1 MSEHEH
7 TTQSMDLHLL
17 WKVIKL
23 AFPFKFLLI
32 TTIMYSMALAILG
45 PLRPE
50 LIQRLI
56 DENILNNGS
65 NTQLLVILI
74 IVTLMTE
81 SILRYFFIFS
91 SNKLGQSVV
100 KNLRTAV
107 FKQVLSLNLRYF
119 DKTPIGT
126 TTTRTVNDIETINS
140 IFTQGFIQL
149 LADILTLLVIV
160 VWMFLKSW
168 QLAFISLAA
177 LPFMIL
183 STYIFKESVKKAF
196 QKVRTQVSLLNAF
209 LQEHISGMRLVQI
222 FGAEN
227 QEFQKFEAIN
237 KKHKD
242 ANVEAIWAY
251 SIFFPVVEI
260 LLAVAIGLMVWLG
273 AGLLIKNKLTTS
285 YGTPADVGLI
295 VQFILLI
302 GLLFRPIR
310 FMAERFNTMQMGL
323 VAARRVF
330 QLLNRKDYIAN
341 QGKQK
346 IGNLTGEIE
355 FKNLNFA
362 YNPGDYVLQ
371 DVSFHLPAG
380 KTLAIVGHTGSG
392 KSSIINLISR
402 LYDWQEGDILLDGI
416 PIKEYDLNFYRKQI
430 STVLQDVFLFSGS
443 ILDNIRLLDQGISD
457 DEIKHAAELIGAN
470 EFIEKLPNQYN
481 YQVMER
487 GATLSL
493 GQRQLIS
500 FVRALVF
507 KPKILILDEAT
518 SSVDSE
524 TEFIVQKAINKL
536 VQNRTSIIIAHRL
549 ATISK
554 ADYVMMLE
562 GGKIA
567 DYGQRETLLSQSGPF
582 KKFYN
587 SYSKENE

>member
-1 MSEHEH
+1 MSKHEH

-32 TTIMYSMALAILG
+32 TTIMYSLALAILG

-100 KNLRTAV
+100 KNLRTSV

-330 QLLNRKDYIAN
+330 QLLNRKDYIPN

-346 IGNLTGEIE
+346 IENLTGEIE

-362 YNPGDYVLQ
+362 YHSRDYVLK
-371 DVSFHLPAG
+371 DISFHLPAG

-443 ILDNIRLLDQGISD
+443 ILDNIRLLDQSISD
-457 DEIKHAAELIGAN
+457 EEIKHAAKLIGAN

-524 TEFIVQKAINKL
+524 TEFIVQQAINKL

-567 DYGQRETLLSQSGPF
+567 DYGQRETLLNQSGPF
-582 KKFYN
+582 KDFYN
-587 SYSKENE
+587 SYSNEVK

>member
-1 MSEHEH
+1 MAQQEK
-7 TTQSMDLHLL
+7 TTQSMDIKLL

-23 AFPFKFLLI
+23 ASPFRILLI
-32 TTIMYSMALAILG
+32 ATILFSLVLAILG

-56 DENILNNGS
+56 DQNILGSGS

-74 IVTLMTE
+74 ICTLMAE
-81 SILRYFFIFS
+81 SVLRYFFIYS

-100 KNLRTAV
+100 KELRTSV
-107 FKQVLSLNLRYF
+107 FKQVLSLNLSYF

-149 LADILTLLVIV
+149 LADVLTLLIIII
-160 VWMFLKSW
+160 WMFLKSW
-168 QLAFISLAA
+168 QLALISLVA
-177 LPFMIL
+177 LPIMIL

-227 QEFQKFEAIN
+227 QEFNKFNDIN
-237 KKHKD
+237 DKHKK

-273 AGLLIKNKLTTS
+273 AGLLIKNVLTTTF
-285 YGTPADVGLI
+285 GTPADVGLI
-295 VQFILLI
+295 IQFILLI

-330 QLLNRKDYIAN
+330 SLLDRKDRISN
-341 QGKQK
+341 EGTIKDVEISGK
-346 IGNLTGEIE
+346 IE
-355 FKNLNFA
+355 FKKLQFA
-362 YNPGDYVLQ
+362 YTTDDYVLK
-371 DVSFHLPAG
+371 DISFQLPAG
-380 KTLAIVGHTGSG
+380 KSLAIVGHTGSG

-402 LYDWQEGDILLDGI
+402 LYNWQDGDILLDDI
-416 PIKEYDLNFYRKQI
+416 SVKDYELIFYRQQI

-443 ILDNIRLLDQGISD
+443 IYDNVRLLDTSITD
-457 DEIKHAAELIGAN
+457 EEIKKAAELIGAN
-470 EFIEKLPNQYN
+470 EFIEQLPQQYN

-507 KPKILILDEAT
+507 NPKILILDEAT
-518 SSVDSE
+518 SSVDTE

-536 VQNRTSIIIAHRL
+536 IQNRTSIIIAHRL
-549 ATISK
+549 ATIHS
-554 ADYVMMLE
+554 ADFVLMLE
-562 GGKIA
+562 SGTIVDFGSKS
-567 DYGQRETLLSQSGPF
+567 ELLIKDGPF
-582 KKFYN
+582 KTLYN
-587 SYSKENE
+587 NYST

>member
-1 MSEHEH
+1 MSKHEH

-32 TTIMYSMALAILG
+32 ATILYSLVLAILG

-160 VWMFLKSW
+160 VWMVLKSW
-168 QLAFISLAA
+168 QLALISLAA

-260 LLAVAIGLMVWLG
+260 LLAVAIGLMVWIG

-285 YGTPADVGLI
+285 FGTPADVGLI

-330 QLLNRKDYIAN
+330 QLLNRNDYIPN

-346 IGNLTGEIE
+346 IANLSGEIE

-362 YNPGDYVLQ
+362 YNSRDYVLK

-416 PIKEYDLNFYRKQI
+416 PLKEYDLNFYRKQI

-443 ILDNIRLLDQGISD
+443 ILDNIRLLDLSISD
-457 DEIKHAAELIGAN
+457 DEIKQAAELIGAN
-470 EFIEKLPNQYN
+470 EFIERLPNQYN

-507 KPKILILDEAT
+507 RPKILILDEAT

-567 DYGQRETLLSQSGPF
+567 DYGQRETLLKQNGPF
-582 KKFYN
+582 KEFYN

>member
-1 MSEHEH
+1 
-7 TTQSMDLHLL
+7 
-17 WKVIKL
+17 
-23 AFPFKFLLI
+23 
-32 TTIMYSMALAILG
+32 
-45 PLRPE
+45 
-50 LIQRLI
+50 
-56 DENILNNGS
+56 
-65 NTQLLVILI
+65 
-74 IVTLMTE
+74 
-81 SILRYFFIFS
+81 
-91 SNKLGQSVV
+91 
-100 KNLRTAV
+100 
-107 FKQVLSLNLRYF
+107 
-119 DKTPIGT
+119 
-126 TTTRTVNDIETINS
+126 
-140 IFTQGFIQL
+140 
-149 LADILTLLVIV
+149 
-160 VWMFLKSW
+160 
-168 QLAFISLAA
+168 
-177 LPFMIL
+177 
-183 STYIFKESVKKAF
+183 
-196 QKVRTQVSLLNAF
+196 
-209 LQEHISGMRLVQI
+209 
-222 FGAEN
+222 
-227 QEFQKFEAIN
+227 
-237 KKHKD
+237 
-242 ANVEAIWAY
+242 
-251 SIFFPVVEI
+251 
-260 LLAVAIGLMVWLG
+260 
-273 AGLLIKNKLTTS
+273 
-285 YGTPADVGLI
+285 
-295 VQFILLI
+295 
-302 GLLFRPIR
+302 
-310 FMAERFNTMQMGL
+310 MAERFNTMQMGL

-330 QLLNRKDYIAN
+330 QLLNRNDYIPN

-346 IGNLTGEIE
+346 IANLSGEIE

-362 YNPGDYVLQ
+362 YNSRDYVLK

-443 ILDNIRLLDQGISD
+443 ILDNIRLLDLSISD
-457 DEIKHAAELIGAN
+457 DEIKQAAELIGAN
-470 EFIEKLPNQYN
+470 EFIERLPYQYN

-567 DYGQRETLLSQSGPF
+567 DYGQRETLLKQNGPF
-582 KKFYN
+582 KEFYN
-587 SYSKENE
+587 SYSKES

>member
-1 MSEHEH
+1 
-7 TTQSMDLHLL
+7 MDLHLL

-32 TTIMYSMALAILG
+32 ATILYSLVLAILG

-160 VWMFLKSW
+160 VWMVLKSW
-168 QLAFISLAA
+168 QLALISLAA

-260 LLAVAIGLMVWLG
+260 LLAVAIGLMVWIG

-285 YGTPADVGLI
+285 FGTPADVGLI

-330 QLLNRKDYIAN
+330 QLLNRNDYIPN

-346 IGNLTGEIE
+346 IANLSGEIE

-362 YNPGDYVLQ
+362 YNSRDYVLK

-443 ILDNIRLLDQGISD
+443 ILDNIRLLDLSISD
-457 DEIKHAAELIGAN
+457 DEIKQAAELIGAN
-470 EFIEKLPNQYN
+470 EFIERLPNQYN

-567 DYGQRETLLSQSGPF
+567 DYGQRETLLKQNGPF
-582 KKFYN
+582 KEFYN
-587 SYSKENE
+587 SYSKES

>member
-1 MSEHEH
+1 MAQQEK
-7 TTQSMDLHLL
+7 TTQSMDIKLL

-23 AFPFKFLLI
+23 ASPFRILLI
-32 TTIMYSMALAILG
+32 ATILFSLVLAILG

-56 DENILNNGS
+56 DQNILGSGS

-74 IVTLMTE
+74 ICSLMAE
-81 SILRYFFIFS
+81 SVLRYFFIYS

-100 KNLRTAV
+100 KELRTSV
-107 FKQVLSLNLRYF
+107 FKQVLSLNLSYF

-149 LADILTLLVIV
+149 LADVLTLLIIII
-160 VWMFLKSW
+160 WMFLKSW
-168 QLAFISLAA
+168 QLALISLVA
-177 LPFMIL
+177 LPIMIL

-227 QEFQKFEAIN
+227 QEFNKFNDIN
-237 KKHKD
+237 DKHKK

-273 AGLLIKNKLTTS
+273 AGLLIKNVLTTTF
-285 YGTPADVGLI
+285 GTPADVGLI
-295 VQFILLI
+295 IQFILLI

-330 QLLNRKDYIAN
+330 SLLDRKDRISN
-341 QGKQK
+341 EGTIKDVEISGK
-346 IGNLTGEIE
+346 IE
-355 FKNLNFA
+355 FKKLQFA
-362 YNPGDYVLQ
+362 YTTDDYVLK
-371 DVSFHLPAG
+371 DISFQLPAG
-380 KTLAIVGHTGSG
+380 KSLAIVGHTGSG

-402 LYDWQEGDILLDGI
+402 LYNWQDGDILLDDI
-416 PIKEYDLNFYRKQI
+416 SVKDYELIFYRQQI

-443 ILDNIRLLDQGISD
+443 IYDNVRLLDTSITD
-457 DEIKHAAELIGAN
+457 EEIKKAAELIGAN
-470 EFIEKLPNQYN
+470 EFIEQLPQQYN

-507 KPKILILDEAT
+507 NPKILILDEAT
-518 SSVDSE
+518 SSVDTE

-536 VQNRTSIIIAHRL
+536 IQNRTSIIIAHRL
-549 ATISK
+549 ATIHS
-554 ADYVMMLE
+554 ADFVLMLE
-562 GGKIA
+562 SGTIVDFGSKS
-567 DYGQRETLLSQSGPF
+567 ELLIKDGPF
-582 KKFYN
+582 KTLYN
-587 SYSKENE
+587 NYST

>member
-1 MSEHEH
+1 MSKHEH

-32 TTIMYSMALAILG
+32 ATILYSLVLAILG

-160 VWMFLKSW
+160 VWMVLKSW
-168 QLAFISLAA
+168 QLALISLAA

-260 LLAVAIGLMVWLG
+260 LLAVAIGLMVWIG

-285 YGTPADVGLI
+285 FGTPADVGLI

-330 QLLNRKDYIAN
+330 QLLNRNDYIPN

-346 IGNLTGEIE
+346 IANLSGEIE

-362 YNPGDYVLQ
+362 YNSRDYVLK

-416 PIKEYDLNFYRKQI
+416 PIKEYDLDFYRKQI

-443 ILDNIRLLDQGISD
+443 ILDNIRLLDLSISD
-457 DEIKHAAELIGAN
+457 DEIKQAAELIGAN
-470 EFIEKLPNQYN
+470 EFIERLPNQYN

-567 DYGQRETLLSQSGPF
+567 DYGQRETLLKQNGPF
-582 KKFYN
+582 KEFYN
-587 SYSKENE
+587 SYSKES

>member
-1 MSEHEH
+1 MSKHEH

-32 TTIMYSMALAILG
+32 TTIMYSLALAILG

-330 QLLNRKDYIAN
+330 QLLNRKDYIPN

-346 IGNLTGEIE
+346 IENLTGEIE

-362 YNPGDYVLQ
+362 YHSRDYVLK
-371 DVSFHLPAG
+371 DISFHLPAG

-443 ILDNIRLLDQGISD
+443 ILDNIRLLDQSISD
-457 DEIKHAAELIGAN
+457 EEIKHAAKLIGAN

-524 TEFIVQKAINKL
+524 TEFIVQQAINKL

-567 DYGQRETLLSQSGPF
+567 DYGQRETLLNQSGPF
-582 KKFYN
+582 KEFYN
-587 SYSKENE
+587 SYSNEVK

>member
-1 MSEHEH
+1 MSKSDSTGEA
-7 TTQSMDLHLL
+7 MDMRLL
-17 WKVIKL
+17 WKVIQL

-32 TTIMYSMALAILG
+32 ATVVYSLVLAILG

-56 DENILNNGS
+56 DENILGS
-65 NTQLLVILI
+65 GDNTQLLVILI
-74 IVTLMTE
+74 ILTLMAE
-81 SILRYFFIFS
+81 SVLRYFFIYS

-107 FKQVLSLNLRYF
+107 FKHVLSLNLSYF

-149 LADILTLLVIV
+149 LADILTLLIIVI
-160 VWMFLKSW
+160 WMFLKSW
-168 QLAFISLAA
+168 QLALISLAA

-183 STYIFKESVKKAF
+183 STYLFKESVKKAF

-222 FGAEN
+222 FGAEQ
-227 QEFQKFEAIN
+227 QEFEKFRDIN
-237 KKHKD
+237 DQHKE

-251 SIFFPVVEI
+251 SVFFPVVEI

-273 AGLLIKNKLTTS
+273 ADLLISNQLTTS
-285 YGTPADVGLI
+285 FGAPADVGLI
-295 VQFILLI
+295 IQFILLI

-330 QLLNRKDYIAN
+330 FLLDRKDRIEDSGTIKDVAIT
-341 QGKQK
+341 GKV
-346 IGNLTGEIE
+346 E
-355 FKNLNFA
+355 FRDLSFA
-362 YNPGDYVLQ
+362 YNDEDYVLKNI
-371 DVSFHLPAG
+371 SFQIPAG
-380 KTLAIVGHTGSG
+380 KTLAIVGQTGSG
-392 KSSIINLISR
+392 KSSIINILSR
-402 LYDWQEGDILLDGI
+402 LYTWQKGDIFLDDTS
-416 PIKEYDLNFYRKQI
+416 IKDFDLRFYRKQI

-443 ILDNIRLLDQGISD
+443 IMDNIRLLDDNIT
-457 DEIKHAAELIGAN
+457 DEDIKKAAALIGAD
-470 EFIEKLPNQYN
+470 EFIEQLPNGYE

-507 KPKILILDEAT
+507 DPKILVLDEAT
-518 SSVDSE
+518 SSVDTE
-524 TEFIVQKAINKL
+524 TEYIVQNAIDKL
-536 VQNRTSIIIAHRL
+536 IKKRTSIIIAHRL
-549 ATISK
+549 ATISN
-554 ADYVMMLE
+554 ADYVLMLE
-562 GGKIA
+562 GGKIV
-567 DYGQRETLLSQSGPF
+567 DYGPREELLRKEGGPF
-582 KKFYN
+582 KTLYN
-587 SYSKENE
+587 NYSKH

>member
-457 DEIKHAAELIGAN
+457 DGIKHAAELIGAN

-549 ATISK
+549 VTISK

-567 DYGQRETLLSQSGPF
+567 DYGQREKLLKQNGPF
-582 KKFYN
+582 KEFYN
-587 SYSKENE
+587 SYSKEN

>member
-1 MSEHEH
+1 MSKHEH

-549 ATISK
+549 VTISK

-567 DYGQRETLLSQSGPF
+567 DYGQREKLLKQNGPF
-582 KKFYN
+582 KEFYN
-587 SYSKENE
+587 SYSKEN

>member
-1 MSEHEH
+1 MSVKNQDNPS
-7 TTQSMDLHLL
+7 QSMDVKML

-23 AFPFKFLLI
+23 ASPFKLLLI
-32 TTIMYSMALAILG
+32 ATILYALILALLG

-56 DENILNNGS
+56 DQNILGTGS
-65 NTQLLVILI
+65 NSQTLVVLI
-74 IVTLMTE
+74 ICTLMAE
-81 SILRYFFIFS
+81 SILRYFFIYS

-100 KNLRTAV
+100 KNLRTSV
-107 FKQVLSLNLRYF
+107 FKQVLSLNLSYF

-149 LADILTLLVIV
+149 LADVLTLVIIV
-160 VWMFLKSW
+160 AWMFLKSW
-168 QLAFISLAA
+168 QLALISLIA

-209 LQEHISGMRLVQI
+209 LQEHISGMRIVQI
-222 FGAEN
+222 FGAEK
-227 QEFQKFEAIN
+227 QEFDKFKGIN
-237 KKHKD
+237 DKHKE

-260 LLAVAIGLMVWLG
+260 LLAIAVGLMVWMG
-273 AGLLIKNKLTTS
+273 AGLLIRNNLSTTF
-285 YGTPADVGLI
+285 GTPADVGLI

-330 QLLNRKDYIAN
+330 QLLDREDRILNE
-341 QGKQK
+341 GKIKNVK
-346 IGNLTGEIE
+346 ISGKIE
-355 FKNLNFA
+355 FKSLKFA
-362 YNPGDYVLQ
+362 YIEKDYVLN

-392 KSSIINLISR
+392 KSSVINLISR
-402 LYDWQEGDILLDGI
+402 LYNWQDGEILIDDISIRD
-416 PIKEYDLNFYRKQI
+416 YDLTFYRQQI

-443 ILDNIRLLDQGISD
+443 ILDNIRLLDKNISD
-457 DEIKHAAELIGAN
+457 EKIKKAAELIGAN
-470 EFIEKLPNQYN
+470 EFIEQLPNQYN

-507 KPKILILDEAT
+507 DPKILILDEAT
-518 SSVDSE
+518 SSVDTE

-536 VQNRTSIIIAHRL
+536 IQNRTSIIIAHRL
-549 ATISK
+549 ATIHS
-554 ADYVMMLE
+554 ADYVLMLDNGTIVDFGSKDE
-562 GGKIA
+562 
-567 DYGQRETLLSQSGPF
+567 LLSKSGPF
-582 KKFYN
+582 KKLYN
-587 SYSKENE
+587 NYST

>member
-1 MSEHEH
+1 MAQQEK
-7 TTQSMDLHLL
+7 TTQSMDIKLL

-23 AFPFKFLLI
+23 ASPFRILLI
-32 TTIMYSMALAILG
+32 ATILFSLVLAILG

-56 DENILNNGS
+56 DQNILGSGS

-74 IVTLMTE
+74 ICTLMAE
-81 SILRYFFIFS
+81 SVLRYFFIYS

-100 KNLRTAV
+100 KELRTSV
-107 FKQVLSLNLRYF
+107 FKQVLSLNLSYF

-149 LADILTLLVIV
+149 LADVLTLLIIII
-160 VWMFLKSW
+160 WMFLKSW
-168 QLAFISLAA
+168 QLALISLAA
-177 LPFMIL
+177 LPIMIL

-227 QEFQKFEAIN
+227 QEFNKFNDIN
-237 KKHKD
+237 DKHKK

-273 AGLLIKNKLTTS
+273 AGLLIKNILTTTF
-285 YGTPADVGLI
+285 GTPADVGLI
-295 VQFILLI
+295 IQFILLI

-330 QLLNRKDYIAN
+330 SLLDRKDRISNEGAIKDVEIS
-341 QGKQK
+341 GK
-346 IGNLTGEIE
+346 IE
-355 FKNLNFA
+355 FKKLQFA
-362 YNPGDYVLQ
+362 YTTDDYVLK
-371 DVSFHLPAG
+371 DISFQLPAG
-380 KTLAIVGHTGSG
+380 KSLAIVGHTGSG

-402 LYDWQEGDILLDGI
+402 LYNWQDGDILLDDI
-416 PIKEYDLNFYRKQI
+416 PVKDYELIFYRQQI

-443 ILDNIRLLDQGISD
+443 IYDNIRLLDTSITD
-457 DEIKHAAELIGAN
+457 EEIKKAAELIGAN
-470 EFIEKLPNQYN
+470 EFIEQLPQQYN

-507 KPKILILDEAT
+507 NPKILILDEAT
-518 SSVDSE
+518 SSVDTE
-524 TEFIVQKAINKL
+524 TEFILQKAINKL
-536 VQNRTSIIIAHRL
+536 IQNRTSIIIAHRL
-549 ATISK
+549 ATIHS
-554 ADYVMMLE
+554 ADFVLMLE
-562 GGKIA
+562 SGTIVDFGSKS
-567 DYGQRETLLSQSGPF
+567 ELLIKDGPF
-582 KKFYN
+582 KTLYN
-587 SYSKENE
+587 NYST

>member
-1 MSEHEH
+1 MSKHEH

-32 TTIMYSMALAILG
+32 ATILYSLVLAILG

-160 VWMFLKSW
+160 VWMVLKSW
-168 QLAFISLAA
+168 QLALISLAA

-260 LLAVAIGLMVWLG
+260 LLAVAIGLMVWIG

-285 YGTPADVGLI
+285 FGTPADVGLI

-330 QLLNRKDYIAN
+330 QLLNRNDYIPN

-346 IGNLTGEIE
+346 IANLSGEIE

-362 YNPGDYVLQ
+362 YNSRDYVLK

-416 PIKEYDLNFYRKQI
+416 PIKEYDLDFYRKQI

-443 ILDNIRLLDQGISD
+443 ILDNIRLLDLSISD
-457 DEIKHAAELIGAN
+457 DEIKQAAELIGAN
-470 EFIEKLPNQYN
+470 EFIERLPNQYN

-507 KPKILILDEAT
+507 RPKILILDEAT

-567 DYGQRETLLSQSGPF
+567 DYGQRETLLKQNGPF
-582 KKFYN
+582 KEFYN
-587 SYSKENE
+587 SYSKES

>member
-1 MSEHEH
+1 MAQQEK
-7 TTQSMDLHLL
+7 TTQSMDIKLL

-23 AFPFKFLLI
+23 ASPFRILLI
-32 TTIMYSMALAILG
+32 ATILFSLVLAILG

-56 DENILNNGS
+56 DQNILGSGS

-74 IVTLMTE
+74 ICTLMAE
-81 SILRYFFIFS
+81 SVLRYFFIYS

-100 KNLRTAV
+100 KELRTSV
-107 FKQVLSLNLRYF
+107 FKQVLSLNLSYF

-149 LADILTLLVIV
+149 LADVLTLLIIII
-160 VWMFLKSW
+160 WMFLKSW
-168 QLAFISLAA
+168 QLALISLAA
-177 LPFMIL
+177 LPIMIL

-227 QEFQKFEAIN
+227 QEFNKFNDIN
-237 KKHKD
+237 DKHKK

-273 AGLLIKNKLTTS
+273 AGLLIKNILTTTF
-285 YGTPADVGLI
+285 GTPADVGLI
-295 VQFILLI
+295 IQFILLI

-330 QLLNRKDYIAN
+330 SLLDRKDRISNEGAIKDVEIS
-341 QGKQK
+341 GK
-346 IGNLTGEIE
+346 IE
-355 FKNLNFA
+355 FKKLQFA
-362 YNPGDYVLQ
+362 YTTDDYVLK
-371 DVSFHLPAG
+371 DISFQLPAG
-380 KTLAIVGHTGSG
+380 KSLAIVGHTGSG

-402 LYDWQEGDILLDGI
+402 LYNWQDGDILLDDI
-416 PIKEYDLNFYRKQI
+416 PVKDYELIFYRQQI

-443 ILDNIRLLDQGISD
+443 IYGNIRLLDTSITD
-457 DEIKHAAELIGAN
+457 EEIKKAAELIGAN
-470 EFIEKLPNQYN
+470 EFIEQLPQQYN

-507 KPKILILDEAT
+507 NPKILILDEAT
-518 SSVDSE
+518 SSVDTE
-524 TEFIVQKAINKL
+524 TEFILQKAINKL
-536 VQNRTSIIIAHRL
+536 IQNRTSIIIAHRL
-549 ATISK
+549 ATIHS
-554 ADYVMMLE
+554 ADFVLMLE
-562 GGKIA
+562 SGTIVDFGSKS
-567 DYGQRETLLSQSGPF
+567 ELLIKDGPF
-582 KKFYN
+582 KTLYN
-587 SYSKENE
+587 NYST

>member
-1 MSEHEH
+1 
-7 TTQSMDLHLL
+7 
-17 WKVIKL
+17 
-23 AFPFKFLLI
+23 
-32 TTIMYSMALAILG
+32 MYSLALAILG

-330 QLLNRKDYIAN
+330 QLLNRKDYIPN

-346 IGNLTGEIE
+346 IENLTGEIE

-362 YNPGDYVLQ
+362 YHSRDYVLK
-371 DVSFHLPAG
+371 DISFHLPAG

-443 ILDNIRLLDQGISD
+443 ILDNIRLLDQSISD
-457 DEIKHAAELIGAN
+457 EEIKHAAKLIGAN

-524 TEFIVQKAINKL
+524 TEFIVQQAINKL

-567 DYGQRETLLSQSGPF
+567 DYGQRETLLNQSGPF
-582 KKFYN
+582 KDFYN
-587 SYSKENE
+587 SYSNEVK

>member
-1 MSEHEH
+1 MSKHEH

-32 TTIMYSMALAILG
+32 ATILYSLVLAILG

-160 VWMFLKSW
+160 VWMVLKSW
-168 QLAFISLAA
+168 QLALISLAA

-260 LLAVAIGLMVWLG
+260 LLAVAIGLMVWIG

-285 YGTPADVGLI
+285 FGTPADVGLI

-330 QLLNRKDYIAN
+330 QLLNRNDYIPN

-346 IGNLTGEIE
+346 IANLSGEIE

-362 YNPGDYVLQ
+362 YNSRDYVLK

-416 PIKEYDLNFYRKQI
+416 PIKEYDLDFYRKHI

-443 ILDNIRLLDQGISD
+443 ILDNIRLLDLSISD
-457 DEIKHAAELIGAN
+457 DEIKQAAELIGAN
-470 EFIEKLPNQYN
+470 EFIERLPNQYN

-507 KPKILILDEAT
+507 RPKILILDEAT

-567 DYGQRETLLSQSGPF
+567 DYGQRETLLKQNGPF
-582 KKFYN
+582 KEFYN
-587 SYSKENE
+587 SYSKES

>member
-1 MSEHEH
+1 MSKHEH

-32 TTIMYSMALAILG
+32 ATILYSLVLAILG

-160 VWMFLKSW
+160 VWMVLKSW
-168 QLAFISLAA
+168 QLALISLAA

-260 LLAVAIGLMVWLG
+260 LLAVAIGLMVWIG

-285 YGTPADVGLI
+285 FGTPADVGLI

-330 QLLNRKDYIAN
+330 QLLNRNDYIPN

-346 IGNLTGEIE
+346 IANLSGEIE

-362 YNPGDYVLQ
+362 YNSRDYVLK

-443 ILDNIRLLDQGISD
+443 ILDNIRLLDLSISD
-457 DEIKHAAELIGAN
+457 DEIKQAAELIGAN
-470 EFIEKLPNQYN
+470 EFIERLPNQYN

-567 DYGQRETLLSQSGPF
+567 DYGQRETLLKQNGPF
-582 KKFYN
+582 KEFYN
-587 SYSKENE
+587 SYSKES

>member
-1 MSEHEH
+1 MSKHEH

-32 TTIMYSMALAILG
+32 ATILYSLVLAILG

-160 VWMFLKSW
+160 VWMVLKSW
-168 QLAFISLAA
+168 QLALISLAA

-260 LLAVAIGLMVWLG
+260 LLAVAIGLMVWIG

-285 YGTPADVGLI
+285 FGTPADVGLI

-330 QLLNRKDYIAN
+330 QLLNRNDYIPN

-346 IGNLTGEIE
+346 IANLSGEIE

-362 YNPGDYVLQ
+362 YNSRDYVLK

-443 ILDNIRLLDQGISD
+443 ILDNIRLLDLSISD
-457 DEIKHAAELIGAN
+457 DEIKQAAELIGAN
-470 EFIEKLPNQYN
+470 EFIERLPNQYN

-507 KPKILILDEAT
+507 RPKILILDEAT

-567 DYGQRETLLSQSGPF
+567 DYGQRETLLKQNGPF
-582 KKFYN
+582 KEFYN
-587 SYSKENE
+587 SYSKES

>member
-1 MSEHEH
+1 MSKHEH

-32 TTIMYSMALAILG
+32 TTIMYSLALAILG

-330 QLLNRKDYIAN
+330 QLLNRKDYIPN

-346 IGNLTGEIE
+346 IENLTGEIE

-362 YNPGDYVLQ
+362 YHSRDYVLK
-371 DVSFHLPAG
+371 DISFHLPAG

-443 ILDNIRLLDQGISD
+443 ILDNIRLLDQSISD
-457 DEIKHAAELIGAN
+457 EEIKHAAKLIGAN

-507 KPKILILDEAT
+507 RPKILILDEAT

-524 TEFIVQKAINKL
+524 TEFIVQQAINKL

-567 DYGQRETLLSQSGPF
+567 DYGQRETLLNQSGPF
-582 KKFYN
+582 KDFYN
-587 SYSKENE
+587 SYSNEVK